1 MSLAHAL
8 LTSLLE
14 QPSSGYDLARRFDK
28 SIGHFWQATHQQ
40 IYRELG
46 RMEKAGWIRS
56 EPDPDPARTPKRTY
70 AVLPAG
76 REELMRWV
84 AEAAPL
90 TELRD
95 EFMVRLRADAVIG
108 PLDMVPELRRR
119 RALHADKLR
128 AYRAIEARDFS
139 PEAEPTRTRRIH
151 HLILKAG
158 IQYEQGWIAWHDEAL
173 ALLGEEGAAAPAAS
187 TLSAPPGA
195 PEAR

>member
-14 QPSSGYDLARRFDK
+14 QPSSGYELARRFDK

-56 EPDPDPARTPKRTY
+56 DADPDAGRTRKRSY
-70 AVLPAG
+70 GVLPAG
-76 REELMRWV
+76 RDELMRWA

-90 TELRD
+90 PELRD
-95 EFMVRLRADAVIG
+95 EFMVRLRADAVVG
-108 PLDMVPELRRR
+108 PLGLLPELERR

-128 AYRAIEARDFS
+128 AYRAIEARDF
-139 PEAEPTRTRRIH
+139 PADAEATRQRCIH

-158 IQYEQGWIAWHDEAL
+158 IQYEQGWVAWCDEAL
-173 ALLGEEGAAAPAAS
+173 GVLAD
-187 TLSAPPGA
+187 
-195 PEAR
+195 

>member
-14 QPSSGYDLARRFDK
+14 QPSSGYELARRFDK

-46 RMEKAGWIRS
+46 RMEKAGWIR
-56 EPDPDPARTPKRTY
+56 PDAGRTRKRSY
-70 AVLPAG
+70 GVLPAG
-76 REELMRWV
+76 RDELMRWA

-90 TELRD
+90 PELRD
-95 EFMVRLRADAVIG
+95 EFMVRLRADAVVG
-108 PLDMVPELRRR
+108 PLGLLPELERR

-128 AYRAIEARDFS
+128 AYRAIEARDF
-139 PEAEPTRTRRIH
+139 PADAEATRQRRIH

-158 IQYEQGWIAWHDEAL
+158 IQYEQGWVAWCDEAMREL
-173 ALLGEEGAAAPAAS
+173 DRA
-187 TLSAPPGA
+187 
-195 PEAR
+195 